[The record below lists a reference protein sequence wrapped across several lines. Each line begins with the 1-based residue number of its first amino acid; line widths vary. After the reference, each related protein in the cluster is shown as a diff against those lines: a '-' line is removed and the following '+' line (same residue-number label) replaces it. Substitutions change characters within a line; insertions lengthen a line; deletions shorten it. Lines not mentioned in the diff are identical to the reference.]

1 MKKNKSTKIINAE
14 KVVLIVIML
23 VVALNSKSQTSFIW
37 GKQFGTSDEE
47 YVRNFVIDQS
57 GCVYVSGNTKGVMND
72 ENFGKTDGFIIKV
85 DSLGNTI
92 WSRQFGSKEDEDI
105 QFSAI
110 DSEGAVYITGSTRGN
125 LGFSNVGKEDVFIV
139 KYSNEGE
146 EIWTKQFGTDNT
158 DIALGIFIDKKG
170 YLYITGETLGKLGEN
185 SFGGQDAFIMKLD
198 NNGKQLYIKQFGT
211 GERDACSSI
220 TGDNKGNIYVAG
232 STFGDIETKNKGL
245 MDGFIGKFTDKGDSV
260 NFIQLG
266 SDGFDIFTC
275 ILVDQES
282 NIYVGGTTA
291 GDFGS
296 HQLGNGD
303 CFILKMNPQGK
314 LLWNNQF
321 GTNKHDGVK
330 AIALNPRATNNILIS
345 GLLSLPPACAFI
357 RMYDTDGLLL
367 WEKNIT
373 ENGDTKDSSGKYVTI
388 DNDGIIYNIGLTMSS
403 LYSPLI
409 GLMDAYIVKFKLAN
423 DFLTH

>member
-1 MKKNKSTKIINAE
+1 MKKNKSTKIVNTE
-14 KVVLIVIML
+14 KLFFIVIML

-37 GKQFGTSDEE
+37 GKQFGTSNEE

-57 GCVYVSGNTKGVMND
+57 GYVYVSGNTKGIMND
-72 ENFGKTDGFIIKV
+72 KDFGKTDGFIIKV

-110 DSEGAVYITGSTRGN
+110 DSEGSVYITGSTRGN

-139 KYSNEGE
+139 KYSNEGKK
-146 EIWTKQFGTDNT
+146 IWTKQFGTDST
-158 DIALGIFIDKKG
+158 DIAMGIFIDKKG

-185 SFGGQDAFIMKLD
+185 SFGGQDAFIMQLD

-211 GERDACSSI
+211 SERDACSSI

-232 STFGDIETKNKGL
+232 STFGNIGSKNKGL
-245 MDGFIGKFTDKGDSV
+245 MDGFIGHFTDEGKIV
-260 NFIQLG
+260 NYGQLG
-266 SDGFDIFTC
+266 SEGFDFFTC
-275 ILVDQES
+275 ILVDQE
-282 NIYVGGTTA
+282 NNVYVGGTTA
-291 GDFGS
+291 GNFAGQ
-296 HQLGNGD
+296 HLGEGD
-303 CFILKMNPQGK
+303 CFILKMNSQGK
-314 LLWNNQF
+314 LFWNKQF

-330 AIALNPRATNNILIS
+330 AIAFDPKANNNILVS
-345 GLLSLPPACAFI
+345 GLLSLPPAHAFV
-357 RMYDTDGLLL
+357 RMYDVDGLLL

-373 ENGDTKDSSGKYVTI
+373 EIADTKDSSGKYVTI
-388 DNDGIIYNIGLTMSS
+388 DNDGFIYHIGLTMSS

-409 GLMDAYIVKFKLAN
+409 GLTDAYLVKFKLTN
-423 DFLTH
+423 DFLSH